1 MSVLVISDVLG
12 LFVITFVADKK
23 LTLRKSENL
32 PQPIQMKLSKKLKLL
47 STCSALFLKS
57 TSNFKHFEK
66 IWRSQLMCLPNYWLR
81 KAWLDK
87 CLKRSVPEHR
97 SRANILEGHKDC
109 VNPHGCTFIIFFYH
123 SDKNGIVKCI
133 S

>member
-66 IWRSQLMCLPNYWLR
+66 I
-81 KAWLDK
+81 
-87 CLKRSVPEHR
+87 
-97 SRANILEGHKDC
+97 
-109 VNPHGCTFIIFFYH
+109 
-123 SDKNGIVKCI
+123 
-133 S
+133 